1 LQGLDVIDAHGH
13 TPPHT
18 RGWVIRRQ
26 DYAGATAELV
36 GLMDRLGVGR
46 LIVSPE
52 AALFGPCLEGNRE
65 AEAFLAPRGGRFS
78 GYLVFNPRYA
88 DDLVPQLDA
97 FFGRGFFVGFKL
109 LPGYWNIPVTDP
121 SYRPVW
127 DYADRHRLPI
137 LLHTWDDPYD
147 SPAMLSEIAPRYPQA
162 VFLLGHSGGGTRG
175 RFEAEALA
183 RANKNV
189 YLEFCGSFTTPRP
202 FETSME
208 IVGKDRIV
216 FGSDAAAHDMA
227 WELGR
232 YLSLPLPDDDLILG
246 LGATLRGL
254 LEAGKR
260 TANGHE

>member
-1 LQGLDVIDAHGH
+1 
-13 TPPHT
+13 
-18 RGWVIRRQ
+18 
-26 DYAGATAELV
+26 
-36 GLMDRLGVGR
+36 MDRLGVDK
-46 LIVSPE
+46 
-52 AALFGPCLEGNRE
+52 LFLSAERSLFADTLEGNRE
-65 AEAFLAPRGGRFS
+65 LEEIAKPYKDRIF
-78 GYLVFNPRYA
+78 GYLAFNPRYA
-88 DDLVPQLDA
+88 ETLRPRFDE
-97 FFGRGFFVGFKL
+97 FFAERDFFVGFKI
-109 LPGYWNIPVTDP
+109 LPSYWKLPVTDD
-121 SYRPVW
+121 SYQPAWEYANAHHLPV
-127 DYADRHRLPI
+127 LI
-137 LLHTWDDPYD
+137 HTWDDKYN
-147 SPAMLSEIAPRYPQA
+147 SPAMLTDIAKQYPNA
-162 VFLLGHSGGGTRG
+162 TFLLGHSGGGTRG